1 MAMVPVKGIQII
13 KSRGKTYVYA
23 WRCGPR
29 LMHPIGTPEFFRE
42 LAEVTAAHTA
52 PDNKKIQSLVAGY
65 QASDDWLKLADKTR
79 KNWIPF
85 LNSVSET
92 FGTTSIAAFD
102 RPLIRVAIRKWR
114 DGFKHSPR
122 QADMA
127 LQVLS
132 RILSFGVAEGR
143 LQANA
148 CKGIPR
154 LYSNNRAHFIWNEE
168 QIAAIANFASEE
180 VMWAVR
186 LGALT
191 GLRKSDLLRLS
202 WSHVQQ
208 YSIEARTGKSGYQKT
223 AVIPLY
229 RELKELLDTIP
240 KRATTVLTNT
250 EGKPWKTGFDAS
262 FRPAKLKAGIDLHFH
277 DLRGTA
283 ATRMYMAGLTVREIA
298 QMFTWGE
305 DKVERLIDTYVKKDE
320 IMIDRIRRIDALET
334 RTKSAKHSAKH

>member
-1 MAMVPVKGIQII
+1 MALLPIKGIHIVTAR
-13 KSRGKTYVYA
+13 SKTYVYA
-23 WRCGPR
+23 WRGGPR
-29 LMHPIGTPEFFRE
+29 LHAPMGTPEFFKE

-52 PDNKKIQSLVAGY
+52 PDNRKMLGLVADY
-65 QASDDWLKLADKTR
+65 QGSDDWKQLADKTR
-79 KNWIPF
+79 KNWTPF
-85 LNSVSET
+85 VTSIKEK
-92 FGTTSIAAFD
+92 FGSTSIAAFD
-102 RPLIRVAIRKWR
+102 RPLIRVVIRKWR
-114 DGFKHSPR
+114 DTYKHSPR

-143 LQANA
+143 LQDNA
-148 CKGIPR
+148 CRGIPR
-154 LYSNNRAHFIWNEE
+154 LYANNRAQFIWTDADIEE
-168 QIAAIANFASEE
+168 IAKFASPE

-202 WSHVQQ
+202 WSHVQD
-208 YSIEARTGKSGYQKT
+208 YSIECRTGKSSYQKT

-229 RELKELLDTIP
+229 RELKSLLDTIP
-240 KRATTVLTNT
+240 KRATTILTNQD
-250 EGKPWKTGFDAS
+250 GKPWKTGFDAS
-262 FRPAKLKAGIDLHFH
+262 YRPSKLKANIDLHFH

-283 ATRMYMAGLTVREIA
+283 ATRMYMAGLTVREIS

-334 RTKSAKHSAKH
+334 RTAAVKHAVKQ